1 MSDLDLTAQQELF
14 LEYLFNDA
22 ECARDTK
29 KASAAA
35 GYSREYHWTLVRQL
49 KDEILK
55 RTNEELAISAPKA
68 MSKLLKAMDEDG
80 TTPKADLRLKA
91 VESILDRIGLAKKQ
105 ELNISV
111 DNESPLFIIPEKKEV
126 VIETTNTNDEDK

>member
-1 MSDLDLTAQQELF
+1 MSEDLTAQQELF
-14 LEYLFNDA
+14 LEYLFNDFD
-22 ECARDTK
+22 CARDTK
-29 KASAAA
+29 KAAAAA
-35 GYSREYHWTLVRQL
+35 GYSREYHWTLVRQM

-68 MSKLLKAMDEDG
+68 VTRLVQAMDEDG
-80 TTPKADLRLKA
+80 NTPKADLRLKA

-105 ELNISV
+105 EMNISV

-126 VIETTNTNDEDK
+126 VIETTNNTDEDK